1 MRDYAPHRAQTIAAR
16 PAGLPEDI
24 TLTGV
29 RFAPESRV
37 RTGLPAGGGGIRGH
51 TFAGDVGFAGPDKGE
66 SGKYLLLPPGYQ
78 GTVPAAG
85 YFVYR
90 PFTNNV
96 FVFWRAFFSDPTKLA
111 EPVELIMTFTVMHP
125 IDPTSPLWSATA
137 SSLVAEAVEIVVT
150 VTGLDETMSQ
160 AVHARASYLAH
171 EVLWG
176 HRFAGVFT
184 QTKDGRLAIDYRR
197 FHDTEPVKSEA

>member
-1 MRDYAPHRAQTIAAR
+1 MRF
-16 PAGLPEDI
+16 
-24 TLTGV
+24 V
-29 RFAPESRV
+29 PESRV
-37 RTGLPAGGGGIRGH
+37 RTGLPAGGGGIRGY

-111 EPVELIMTFTVMHP
+111 EPVELIERTRIYLLGKEGGAKPMQFPHASNVPVNMLFPSDGSYFQRWADIGERHFFT
-125 IDPTSPLWSATA
+125 PLPDMEMPSMPAA
-137 SSLVAEAVEIVVT
+137 GRSGQRMIGSSTREREGVENDRTPVT
-150 VTGLDETMSQ
+150 L
-160 AVHARASYLAH
+160 
-171 EVLWG
+171 
-176 HRFAGVFT
+176 
-184 QTKDGRLAIDYRR
+184 
-197 FHDTEPVKSEA
+197 